1 MKKRV
6 ISTPSPWLAV
16 EAWAKE
22 HTEFYLNGHW
32 ICSQCKKPTSALG
45 ALCGGA
51 RLSTG
56 TPLIANSG
64 CAYRAMQ
71 VYARAEEARHRREAV
86 KLMANYP
93 GAKFLRELEAQACKV
108 RAMFPSVEPSK
119 RSPKTLGA
127 LLSHPFWKG
136 SSVERGQGESTIVR
150 HPSGAVV
157 RWHGP
162 G

>member
-64 CAYRAMQ
+64 CAYHAMQ
-71 VYARAEEARHRREAV
+71 VYAKAEKARHRREAV

-93 GAKFLRELEAQACKV
+93 GAKFLRELEAQA
-108 RAMFPSVEPSK
+108 RRGHRGEHPSHGWL
-119 RSPKTLGA
+119 PKTLRD

-136 SSVERGQGESTIVR
+136 SSVEEEQEGKPTIVR
-150 HPSGAVV
+150 HPSGVVV
-157 RWHGP
+157 RWYGP
-162 G
+162 K